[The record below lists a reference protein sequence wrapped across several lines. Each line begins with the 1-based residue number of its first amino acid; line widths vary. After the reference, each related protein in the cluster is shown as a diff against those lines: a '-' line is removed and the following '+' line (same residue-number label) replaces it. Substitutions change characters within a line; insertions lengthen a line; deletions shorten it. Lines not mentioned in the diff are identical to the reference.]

1 MMMLA
6 GFINSD
12 AFVKDLS
19 AVADDPVPLID
30 SGAAKDPL
38 PLDVDSPSEPPPKR
52 MRGSSS
58 RRIKCKAR
66 GLSNNH
72 NSDNAYFKI
81 AANAP
86 HGLLVSCSHPE
97 CAGSGRRGFRYCQ
110 GKKFV
115 NGVLLFC
122 NVHDK
127 ASHRRFFFT
136 LNSLWR
142 TSREEKLPQA
152 TWARLD
158 PICQAAEKGSR
169 CGLWR
174 CHRYSSSRAEL
185 STLRKFRDR
194 DSTINNRRRYW
205 ATHDRRL
212 REALPSSYS

>member
-115 NGVLLFC
+115 NALLFC
-122 NVHDK
+122 RVNNKV
-127 ASHRRFFFT
+127 SHRRFFFT
-136 LNSLWR
+136 LNSL
-142 TSREEKLPQA
+142 
-152 TWARLD
+152 
-158 PICQAAEKGSR
+158 
-169 CGLWR
+169 
-174 CHRYSSSRAEL
+174 
-185 STLRKFRDR
+185 
-194 DSTINNRRRYW
+194 
-205 ATHDRRL
+205 
-212 REALPSSYS
+212 